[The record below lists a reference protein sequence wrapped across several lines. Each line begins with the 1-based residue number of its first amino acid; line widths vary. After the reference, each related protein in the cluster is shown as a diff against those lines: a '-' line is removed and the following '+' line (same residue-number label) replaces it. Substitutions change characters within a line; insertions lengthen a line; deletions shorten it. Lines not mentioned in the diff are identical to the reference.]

1 MRYILGMSSYNK
13 ITKERW
19 EGLAT
24 IDFIGLYPRIKTIEN
39 IKESLKNEDNKPI

>member
-13 ITKERW
+13 LTKERW

-24 IDFIGLYPRIKTIEN
+24 IDGWVYILKLKLLT
-39 IKESLKNEDNKPI
+39 KLKNY